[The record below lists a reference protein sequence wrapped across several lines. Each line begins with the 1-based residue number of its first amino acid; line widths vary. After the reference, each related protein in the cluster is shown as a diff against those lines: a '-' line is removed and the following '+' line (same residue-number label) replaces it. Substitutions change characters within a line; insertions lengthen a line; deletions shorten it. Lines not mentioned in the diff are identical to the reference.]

1 MDNRGVKVSDETMK
15 LLAATGTPTLCGTLT
30 HRLQYRN
37 NYMTGIVPLALKPG
51 QKMIGRARTLR
62 FIPMREDLLKAQY
75 DSLTGS
81 PHRNALEGVGLGEVL
96 VVDAGGCMESGIAGD
111 MFSRR
116 IFYRGCQGLV
126 VDGVVRDLS
135 VIKTVGLAVFGRG
148 MHGAGIPRCLM
159 SVGQDEPV
167 RCGDIPVIPGDI
179 IVGDEDGVVVVPP
192 QIADELARDAFQ
204 HQEEE
209 EWIRMKLDSGST
221 LHEVYPPNEAMR
233 KEMEAW
239 LAEKRRKKGQGTGN
253 KPQPRLAAKKGKA
266 GFI

>member
-1 MDNRGVKVSDETMK
+1 MDNRNVAVSKETMA
-15 LLAATGTPTLCGTLT
+15 LLAATDTPTLCGTLT
-30 HRLQYRN
+30 HRLNTRN
-37 NYMTGIVPLALKPG
+37 NYMTGVVPLALKPG

-62 FIPMREDLLKAQY
+62 FIPFREELLKAQY

-81 PHRNALEGVGLGEVL
+81 PHRNALESVGPGEVL

-111 MFSRR
+111 MFTRR

-135 VIKTVGLAVFGRG
+135 VIKTVGLPVFGKG
-148 MHGAGIPRCLM
+148 MHGAGIPRCLVSAGM
-159 SVGQDEPV
+159 DEPV

-192 QIADELARDAFQ
+192 QIAEQAAKDAYE
-204 HQEEE
+204 HKEEE
-209 EWIRMKLDSGST
+209 QWIRIKLNSGST
-221 LHEVYPPNEAMR
+221 LHQVYPPTEEMR
-233 KEMEAW
+233 KELEAW
-239 LAEKRRKKGQGTGN
+239 LAEKRKKDGAGRKAA
-253 KPQPRLAAKKGKA
+253 AAKKGKA